1 MAVVPLRNVPA
12 ELKQYLVHHRIP
24 DICEALMTALAM
36 ICPEDPYLF
45 IINKLLHIKEQGL
58 QSVHWDM
65 FLDETIKSRRAL
77 YKCRFEFSF
86 EDDEDENV

>member
-1 MAVVPLRNVPA
+1 MVCLISPGGICSVTTEIYSDLKTQRN
-12 ELKQYLVHHRIP
+12 
-24 DICEALMTALAM
+24 ALMTALAM